1 MSCQLDTLR
10 RCCPSSIRKALNE
23 LPATLDETYARALE
37 GIPKE
42 NLQHAHRLFQCLVAA
57 LRPLRVE
64 ELTEIFAIEFDL
76 GAPPNLVADWR
87 PENPGEAILSACQ
100 CSTLIDINDVDE
112 GSKIVQLSHLSVR
125 EFLTSDRLRTSGIG
139 NIRHYHVPLDA
150 AHTTLTQ
157 ACVTVLLQLC
167 EKACKERLATLPL
180 AFYAAQYWFQHV
192 KDEKVASRFQH
203 ATKQLFDLCQPYL
216 TAWLWM
222 YDVDQGRIRGSIDT
236 LADHPSPPEAT
247 TLYYV
252 VSCGLTEPAKYL
264 ISTDGEDVNA
274 ECGIRGSPLHAASHN
289 GHLDAVSLLIGHGAD
304 VNMANES
311 DKTPLCEAY
320 DGGHLKVMRL
330 LLECGASPDTRY
342 DMFGLLAHQASI
354 RGQAEVIGLL
364 MRHRAHVN
372 PTAYFNFTPLHYASS
387 AGHVDT
393 VKVLLENGA
402 DVNALSGFG
411 TPLYRASHKGHLEV
425 ARLLLEHRAD
435 VDIRLQSGLTPCQV
449 ATLEGHT
456 QVAQLLLDHG
466 AKQDGAKHEEGSSR
480 GPNVQH

>member
-1 MSCQLDTLR
+1 VSCQLDTLR

-87 PENPGEAILSACQ
+87 PENPGEAILSA